1 MTLRKN
7 CTDGILSS
15 FRTRINSRPKNEIH
29 RWTLHRYIGSPR
41 IVSTRA
47 AVLPEDKSAIMQVVV
62 RLSSTQSL
70 ETILK
75 GVGGREDTVTKGT
88 QGTQDGKQDLVEYLV
103 LQKLILRGTEK
114 PWMVWGTTQ
123 ESQVGQVLGEESPVG
138 SPTMSKS

>member
-1 MTLRKN
+1 
-7 CTDGILSS
+7 
-15 FRTRINSRPKNEIH
+15 
-29 RWTLHRYIGSPR
+29 
-41 IVSTRA
+41 
-47 AVLPEDKSAIMQVVV
+47 MQVVV

-70 ETILK
+70 EKILK

-123 ESQVGQVLGEESPVG
+123 ESQVEQVLGEESPVG